1 MDRANDQAES
11 DRHSQQWW
19 FVPHRAGEEGNV
31 NDQLMVI
38 TRQLGQRMATAGN
51 FYMVRPTTAWHG
63 TCAKILHQRILYSR
77 THVISFNVC
86 RGSASVLDG

>member
-1 MDRANDQAES
+1 
-11 DRHSQQWW
+11 
-19 FVPHRAGEEGNV
+19 V